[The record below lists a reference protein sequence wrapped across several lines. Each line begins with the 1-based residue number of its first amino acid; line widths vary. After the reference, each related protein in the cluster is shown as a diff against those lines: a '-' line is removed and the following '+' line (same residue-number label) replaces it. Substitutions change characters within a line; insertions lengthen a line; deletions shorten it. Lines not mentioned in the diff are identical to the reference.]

1 MKTLRSLLSTEYLS
15 RFNKIEKIM
24 YNIAGKTKIYFPTF
38 TNHGTDHLKNVE
50 KYVDLMIPEE
60 IKEKLTQEEIF
71 FMICG
76 VWLHDVGMVPKDE
89 EELKFFKSLDPK
101 DRDKFT
107 IDIREIH
114 HIRSYNYIKENYEEL
129 GINKLEAKIIG
140 QIAKGHRTVD
150 LNNLED
156 INYNGISIKI
166 SCFASILR
174 LADECDVSKERES
187 SLSDIDIDEETRKNY
202 YKKIKLVNHVWFDYD
217 EGIIYVSCTCE
228 NKEDIYLVN
237 EVTDEI
243 KEKLNQ
249 TKEHLIDFKINFH
262 DVQLDNQSDEIY
274 EKIIISNIADETFEI
289 DELSKQISKNKI
301 EEILENLNAEG
312 LFKENDYTNGF
323 EYEFNVYKK
332 LFMKFKGPSDLKNF
346 FFTKYSQNMVDLY
359 FKDLTNK
366 FDASFGKGRANRVAI
381 LKNSPTAFNF
391 ALTFEELI
399 GDENFKINSPEDG
412 ATIVDHLLI
421 MSLFNDLNYYKDKIK
436 FNDIL
441 GSIGSLI
448 KNESEIVSKIKK
460 YQSKNKIDKPQ
471 QDNFQYKLNSFD
483 ETEYLHSSQIKYKK
497 FKKKA
502 QKRELVLKCVNLND
516 SYNMQPLLHQNSLN
530 ITIGDREYEV
540 DILKQRFTIN
550 TLSFIF
556 SSNELPMNI
565 RLKINADSNNITC
578 ICYAKSDKIEDVLN
592 WYNFKKGCDEQ
603 KILFELPNNF
613 EISCKIPKTDDDLK
627 LLEFYKIINKLNK
640 KLDLEIIH
648 EENYEITEKDYLYA
662 KYINSFLDNNY
673 IKVHSI
679 NVKINTSISELKEF
693 INNDPLPIEVG
704 YSHFPIKILN
714 NNIDLG
720 KYKVNIHAAEIGNK
734 KEIEEMIKT
743 KGLNETVEVDLTIK
757 NQDSDYLCLDF
768 SK

>member
-50 KYVDLMIPEE
+50 KYVDLMIPED
-60 IKEKLTQEEIF
+60 IKEKLSQEEIF
-71 FMICG
+71 FLLCG

-89 EELKFFKSLDPK
+89 EELKFFKSLDPT
-101 DRDKFT
+101 DRDEFT
-107 IDIREIH
+107 VDVRDIH
-114 HIRSYNYIKENYEEL
+114 HVRSDNYIKENYEEL

-140 QIAKGHRTVD
+140 QIAKGHRKVD

-166 SCFASILR
+166 STLASIVR

-187 SLSDIDIDEETRKNY
+187 ALSDIDIDEEIRRKY

-228 NKEDIYLVN
+228 NEEDIDLVN

-243 KEKLNQ
+243 NEKLKQ
-249 TKEHLIDFKINFH
+249 TKEHLIDYKIKFH
-262 DVQLDNQSDEIY
+262 DVQPDNQSDKIY
-274 EKIIISNIADETFEI
+274 EKKIISNIANETFEI
-289 DELSKQISKNKI
+289 DELSEQIPKNKI
-301 EEILENLNAEG
+301 EEILENLKAEG
-312 LFKENDYTNGF
+312 LFKENDYSNGF

-332 LFMKFKGPSDLKNF
+332 LFMKFKGPSNLKTF
-346 FFTKYSQNMVDLY
+346 FFTKYSQDMVDIY

-421 MSLFNDLNYYKDKIK
+421 MSLFNDLNYYKDKIE
-436 FNDIL
+436 FSDIL
-441 GSIGSLI
+441 ESIGSLI

-471 QDNFQYKLNSFD
+471 QDNFQYKFNSFD
-483 ETEYLHSSQIKYKK
+483 ETEYLHSSQVKYKK

-502 QKRELVLKCVNLND
+502 QKRELTIPCVNLND
-516 SYNMQPLLHQNSLN
+516 SYNMLPFLN
-530 ITIGDREYEV
+530 QDSMNIKIGDKVYKV
-540 DILKQRFTIN
+540 NILRQRFTIN
-550 TLSFIF
+550 TLSFTF
-556 SSNELPMNI
+556 SSKELPMKI
-565 RLKINADSNNITC
+565 HLKINADTKIITC

-592 WYNFKKGCDEQ
+592 WYKFKKECGKQ
-603 KILFELPNNF
+603 NILFKLPNDY
-613 EISCKIPKTDDDLK
+613 EISCRIPKTHVDSK
-627 LLEFYKIINKLNK
+627 LLKFYNTINKLNE
-640 KLDLEIIH
+640 KLDLEMTH
-648 EENYEITEKDYLYA
+648 EENYEISEKDYLYTDYIETFLD
-662 KYINSFLDNNY
+662 KNYIN
-673 IKVHSI
+673 VPSI
-679 NVKINTSISELKEF
+679 NVKINTSASELKEF
-693 INNDPLPIEVG
+693 INEDPLPIEVG
-704 YSHFPIKILN
+704 YNHFPIKILN

-720 KYKVNIHAAEIGNK
+720 EYKVNILAAEIANK
-734 KEIEEMIKT
+734 KEIEEIIKT
-743 KGLNETVEVDLTIK
+743 KDLNETVEVNLTIK
-757 NQDSDYLCLDF
+757 NHDSDYLYLDF